1 MVRRYTFGGIS
12 LNYNIIGNRHRFL
25 TGDELG
31 PLVPLTQVITC
42 MIQGRCFVG
51 QGLTRDLPTV
61 FELVPCDEAKVRHDT
76 CAQSRCCAGS
86 DFTLSRRQTPMKR
99 QDGFSV
105 SL

>member
-1 MVRRYTFGGIS
+1 MVRRYTFGVIN

-51 QGLTRDLPTV
+51 RASPGTCPPYSSWFRAMKPKLDMIRARRVAAAP
-61 FELVPCDEAKVRHDT
+61 EAT
-76 CAQSRCCAGS
+76 SRCPDG
-86 DFTLSRRQTPMKR
+86 RRP
-99 QDGFSV
+99 
-105 SL
+105 

>member
-1 MVRRYTFGGIS
+1 MVRRYTFGVIN

-61 FELVPCDEAKVRHDT
+61 FELVPCDEAKLDMIR
-76 CAQSRCCAGS
+76 ARRAAAASEAASRCP
-86 DFTLSRRQTPMKR
+86 DSRLP
-99 QDGFSV
+99 
-105 SL
+105 